1 MLRTKLITPKSRK
14 RPNRED
20 ISAARLITVPDCAA
34 LNIALN
40 TTAKKTAISIT
51 ASSVWSSGMSVH
63 PADICLSAS
72 NRVLRSRRRFSTAIL
87 KGTAPTIGS
96 VPSPYLRREDLH
108 LTEWLNAGH
117 RSLTACQ
124 ALNESRKFRASLC
137 GRGLAWSM
145 ISACHYSVQ
154 QNADD
159 PGGCPR
165 AAREFK
171 SRRPHQ
177 ILAPSRYQSYDQS
190 EDLIMPPSI
199 GIIAPLM

>member
-20 ISAARLITVPDCAA
+20 VSAARLITVPDCAA
-34 LNIALN
+34 LNIALK

-51 ASSVWSSGMSVH
+51 TSSVWNSGMSVH
-63 PADICLSAS
+63 PADICRSAS

-87 KGTAPTIGS
+87 KGTAPTTGS
-96 VPSPYLRREDLH
+96 DPSLYLRREELH
-108 LTEWLNAGH
+108 LQSSLVLVL
-117 RSLTACQ
+117 SLTACQ

-159 PGGCPR
+159 PGGRLR

-177 ILAPSRYQSYDQS
+177 ILALNPYPLNLYMVA
-190 EDLIMPPSI
+190 LTMPPSI
-199 GIIAPLM
+199 GIIAPLI